1 VTTPE
6 LGGSYRFGS
15 TIVDHDAISIE
26 HDGHPVA
33 VEPQVFAVLVYL
45 IEHRSR
51 VVSKEELLD
60 NVWGDR
66 FVSESALTSRIKSA
80 RKAIGDNGRLQE
92 SIRTV
97 QGHGYQFI
105 APLLAVEHHR
115 EEPITTHPERR
126 SAPGIMAPQ
135 TELLGRAPL
144 IDKLTERVG
153 PAALVSLIGPA
164 GVGKTHL
171 ARHIGA
177 SLSDRFPAG
186 SWFVPLADVR
196 QPSAVA
202 DAILDAIGATRST
215 GVSAADALVS
225 NLCYREGLLV
235 LDNCEHVLSSVAEL
249 VRSLR
254 SAGATLAILTT
265 TRQRL
270 GVAGERL
277 IPVPVLD
284 PDAAIELFV
293 DRVARHD
300 VKLDPAS
307 PLVRQICDRLD
318 HLPLAL
324 ELVSAHTWALGL
336 TKVAELLDDRMRL
349 FEDSAADDDHHR
361 TLEQAI
367 ASSYEML
374 DPSVQEALCQFGVFA
389 GPFDLN
395 AAMALSGSVA
405 GVNSIERVNHLVALA
420 EASLLVVEDLDDAPA
435 YRLLESVRLFASERM
450 SDRPAVEL
458 AHLQH
463 FCERAEETRQHLL
476 SGESE
481 IAFADFGRDW
491 DNYRAAVIHGLGLG
505 EVELVRRLLHALV
518 DYADMT
524 QQVEHADWAE
534 QLLAVAAESPDGGAA
549 DGEAVDLGTTRAG
562 LARLLQLQD
571 LDRTRELLDGVAP
584 ENNLSA
590 ALASTFLAVYAG
602 DLDRAA
608 SCIDAIRV
616 HVHGT
621 GGLVEATAEGVIAFL
636 HTAIGQDPSRAH
648 GRLQDIAATG
658 GPITKC
664 HARMSE
670 CFQVFFEGDIE
681 QTLQIAA
688 EMIERGK
695 TYGLE
700 LIVLASY
707 RLRDQALVAL
717 DNEALLAEKL
727 RDAIEHY
734 RLQGHWTAVFVSAPL
749 VAKTLIDRG
758 EFAVAAKILAF
769 YNETKIVGSRSQ
781 PIADLCALSLR
792 QKSDELAAIL
802 DHPPDMAPNV
812 FADHLIAV
820 LTGLASGSQSAD

>member
-1 VTTPE
+1 MTTEE
-6 LGGSYRFGS
+6 LGDNYRFGS
-15 TIVDHDAISIE
+15 TIVDHNAISIE
-26 HDGHPVA
+26 HDGQPVA
-33 VEPQVFAVLVYL
+33 VEPQVFAVLLYL
-45 IEHRSR
+45 IEHRNR

-80 RKAIGDNGRLQE
+80 RKAIGDDGRRQE

-105 APLLAVEHHR
+105 APLLAAEHLS
-115 EEPITTHPERR
+115 EELVGSHPGRR

-135 TELLGRAPL
+135 TELLGRAAL
-144 IDKLTERVG
+144 IDKLTARVG
-153 PAALVSLIGPA
+153 PEALVSLIGPA

-177 SLSDRFPAG
+177 SLSDRFSAG

-196 QPSAVA
+196 QPAAVA
-202 DAILDAIGATRST
+202 DAILDAVGATRST

-235 LDNCEHVLSSVAEL
+235 LDNCEHVLATVAEL

-254 SAGATLAILTT
+254 NAGSTLAILTT

-284 PDAAIELFV
+284 PDDAVELFV

-307 PLVRQICDRLD
+307 PLVRQVCDRLD
-318 HLPLAL
+318 RLPLAL

-336 TKVAELLDDRMRL
+336 KKVAELLDDRMRL
-349 FEDSAADDDHHR
+349 FEDSAADDNHHR

-367 ASSYEML
+367 KSSYEML
-374 DPSVQEALCQFGVFA
+374 EPSVQAALCQFGVFA

-395 AAMALSGSVA
+395 AAMALVA
-405 GVNSIERVNHLVALA
+405 PTEGVNSIDRVNHLIALA
-420 EASLLVVEDLDDAPA
+420 EASLLVVEDQDDAPV

-450 SDRPAVEL
+450 SDRSAVEL
-458 AHLQH
+458 THLQH
-463 FCERAEETRQHLL
+463 FCERAEATRKQLL

-491 DNYRAAVIHGLGLG
+491 DNYRAAVIYGLELR
-505 EVELVRRLLHALV
+505 EIELVRRLLHALV

-534 QLLAVAAESPDGGAA
+534 QLLTVAADLP
-549 DGEAVDLGTTRAG
+549 GETAQDLGTTRAG

-571 LDRTRELLDGVAP
+571 LDRTRELLDGLDP
-584 ENNLSA
+584 TDNLSA
-590 ALASTFLAVYAG
+590 AVAGTFLAIYGG
-602 DLDRAA
+602 DLEQATVCMEAMRA
-608 SCIDAIRV
+608 

-621 GGLVEATAEGVIAFL
+621 GRLVEATVEGVIAFL
-636 HTAIGQDPSRAH
+636 LTAIGQDPSQAY
-648 GRLQDIAATG
+648 GRLQDIAAAG

-664 HARMSE
+664 HARMAE
-670 CFQVFFEGDIE
+670 CFQVFFDGDIE
-681 QTLQIAA
+681 QTLQIAD
-688 EMIERGK
+688 EMIPRGE

-707 RLRDQALVAL
+707 RQRDQALVAL
-717 DNEALLAEKL
+717 DNEVLLAEKL

-749 VAKTLIDRG
+749 VAKTLIDQD
-758 EFAVAAKILAF
+758 ELAAAAKILAF

-781 PIADLCALSLR
+781 PIADLCSLSLR
-792 QKSDELAAIL
+792 QKSEELATIL
-802 DHPPDMAPNV
+802 DNPPDLPPSV
-812 FADHLIAV
+812 FADHLIAA
-820 LTGLASGSQSAD
+820 LTDLATASDPQG